1 MLFRSLNAGLLAAK
15 ILATNNEEL
24 SNKIADYADE
34 LKDMVEEKAQ
44 KLESIKYA
52 SYLQQM

>member
-1 MLFRSLNAGLLAAK
+1 M
-15 ILATNNEEL
+15 ATNNEEL